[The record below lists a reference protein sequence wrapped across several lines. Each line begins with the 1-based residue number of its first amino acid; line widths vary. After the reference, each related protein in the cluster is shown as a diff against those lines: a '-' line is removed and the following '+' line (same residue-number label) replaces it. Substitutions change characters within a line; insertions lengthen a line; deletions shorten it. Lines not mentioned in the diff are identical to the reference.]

1 MKSLKFTFAFA
12 LLLSVSLHA
21 QDKPSEKTP
30 DVSEFSVTTRA
41 ASVSGTL
48 TGPDT
53 FNRFFGMPAPDPTCN
68 ATGATLSLT
77 GANCYYDVYQI
88 YTPVGEDLVASIT
101 SGSDSY
107 MLLYCDPFDPLNPL
121 TNGRFSDD
129 DDAGSL
135 NAAFLPGDHVYLEP
149 YTTYY
154 LVVTSFDSNS
164 SFSYTLDIDGD
175 VVVGTP
181 PQIPVSDWAVYFG
194 ILLIG
199 IFTIYRFKARMA

>member
-1 MKSLKFTFAFA
+1 
-12 LLLSVSLHA
+12 LLLSLSLHA

-41 ASVSGTL
+41 ASVNGALDASD
-48 TGPDT
+48 DT
-53 FNRFFGMPAPDPTCN
+53 FNRILSMSAVDLTCSGI
-68 ATGATLSLT
+68 GAGYSGLGT
-77 GANCYYDVYQI
+77 AVYYDVYEI
-88 YTPVGEDLVASIT
+88 YSPTGENLVCSVS
-101 SGSDSY
+101 SGADSY
-107 MLLYCDPFDPLNPL
+107 LNLYCDPFNPANPL
-121 TNGRFSDD
+121 PTARFADD

-135 NAAFLPGDHVYLEP
+135 NAAFLPGDNVYLEP

-154 LVVTSFDSNS
+154 LVVCSFANGET
-164 SFSYTLDIDGD
+164 FSYTLNIDGD

-199 IFTIYRFKARMA
+199 IFTIYRFKVRMA